1 MWTFFEYQ
9 GQRHL
14 KTMDC
19 HNRAS
24 SENACLIPNLA
35 PLTLSSCGFH
45 IHLVFWIFTSIC
57 EKNVSSLEKNPIPL
71 DSFPFLFTVYWS
83 LHLANLSITPR
94 FQRGK
99 CWSLA
104 TWVLQKGRGEVGKDD
119 PWFFWWWW
127 TWVYHSM
134 FSLIL
139 PQVWIVNLLI
149 PSSSKSFPPP
159 STNRTG

>member
-9 GQRHL
+9 GRRHL
-14 KTMDC
+14 KTMNC

-35 PLTLSSCGFH
+35 PLTLSSCAFH
-45 IHLVFWIFTSIC
+45 IHLVFWIFSSIC
-57 EKNVSSLEKNPIPL
+57 EKNVNSLEKNPIPL

-94 FQRGK
+94 FQRGR

-104 TWVLQKGRGEVGKDD
+104 TWVLPQDRRVGVRWEKMIPGSFGDGGSGYTT
-119 PWFFWWWW
+119 PCS
-127 TWVYHSM
+127 HSY
-134 FSLIL
+134 SHKYEL
-139 PQVWIVNLLI
+139 
-149 PSSSKSFPPP
+149 
-159 STNRTG
+159 